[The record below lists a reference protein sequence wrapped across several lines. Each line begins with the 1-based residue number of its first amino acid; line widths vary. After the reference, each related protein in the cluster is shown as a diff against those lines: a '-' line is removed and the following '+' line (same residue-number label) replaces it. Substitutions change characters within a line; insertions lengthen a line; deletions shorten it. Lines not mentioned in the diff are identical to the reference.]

1 MQKSYVEAF
10 ASGCLGLFVMT
21 DEKKIVIIG
30 CGAGGGTAA
39 QFARKTDRKAKI
51 TVIEKGPYTQ
61 YSKCGLP
68 YTISGRIPEFLGL
81 IEYTVEWFQKMKVEV
96 CLNTEVSDIDMK
108 GKVVLAKGPEG
119 EIKREFDE
127 LIIATGAEPFMPPIK
142 GIKDESGGL
151 VKGCF
156 VVRTIDDAK
165 AISARVSKGGK
176 AVVVGA
182 GLIGLEVGEALVERG
197 MDVTVVEA
205 LPQILGGTLDS
216 EMGSL
221 VQSHLEDHGMAVK
234 TDCLVAEA
242 HVDSDGVS
250 GVVVKKAEESFEL
263 KCSLL
268 IVATGVRQTTGLAQ
282 KIGCTIGE
290 KHGIVVDAASR
301 TSVDCVY
308 AVGDC
313 TQYKDFV
320 TGDDIPIGLGSIVVR
335 QAIAAGINA
344 AGGSYEIPSGVL
356 LTRTSEFFGLQIGG
370 VGPCGSRFGDIE
382 TVSGK
387 FAGSSLPEYVP
398 GGKSI
403 VVKVEADVLSGD
415 IVGAQTVGSSAAQRA
430 NVFAAAIL
438 GGLGIEEFRRL
449 ETAYAPAVAPTLDAL
464 TLATDM
470 VAMKLARKKRK
481 K

>member
-1 MQKSYVEAF
+1 MS
-10 ASGCLGLFVMT
+10 
-21 DEKKIVIIG
+21 DEKRIVIIG

-81 IEYTVEWFQKMKVEV
+81 IEYSVEWFEKMKVEV
-96 CLNTEVSDIDMK
+96 LLETEVLDIDM
-108 GKVVLAKGPEG
+108 GGHVVKASGADGQLS
-119 EIKREFDE
+119 REFDE
-127 LIIATGAEPFMPPIK
+127 LIIATGAEPFLPPIK
-142 GIKDESGGL
+142 GIKDKSEGL
-151 VKGCF
+151 VEGCF

-165 AISARVSKGGK
+165 AISARVKKGEK

-216 EMGSL
+216 EMGGL
-221 VQSHLEDHGMAVK
+221 VQSHLEDHKM
-234 TDCLVAEA
+234 TIMTNCLVSEA
-242 HVDSDGVS
+242 RVGSNGVS
-250 GVVVKKAEESFEL
+250 GVLVKKGEESFDL
-263 KCSLL
+263 DCSLL
-268 IVATGVRQTTGLAQ
+268 IVATGVRQTTSLAE
-282 KIGCTIGE
+282 KIGCEIGN
-290 KHGIVVDAASR
+290 KHGIVVDAGSR
-301 TSVDCVY
+301 TSVDHVY

-335 QAIAAGINA
+335 QAIAAGTNA
-344 AGGSYEIPSGVL
+344 AGGSYEIPAGVL

-370 VGPCGSRFGDIE
+370 VGPCGERFGDIE

-398 GGKSI
+398 DGKSI
-403 VVKVEADVLSGD
+403 VVKVQADALSGD

-438 GGLGIEEFRRL
+438 GGLSVEEFRRL

>member
-1 MQKSYVEAF
+1 MS
-10 ASGCLGLFVMT
+10 
-21 DEKKIVIIG
+21 DEKRIVIIG

-81 IEYTVEWFQKMKVEV
+81 IEYSVEWFEKMKIEV
-96 CLNTEVSDIDMK
+96 LLQTKVIDIDMD
-108 GKVVLAKGPEG
+108 GRVVKASGSEG
-119 EIKREFDE
+119 ELSREFDE
-127 LIIATGAEPFMPPIK
+127 LIIATGAEPFLPPIK
-142 GIKDESGGL
+142 GIKDESERL
-151 VKGCF
+151 VDGCF

-165 AISARVSKGGK
+165 AISARVSKGEK

-197 MDVTVVEA
+197 MKVTVVEA
-205 LPQILGGTLDS
+205 LPQILGGTLDD
-216 EMGSL
+216 EMGGL
-221 VQSHLEDHGMAVK
+221 VQSHLEEHGMTIM
-234 TDCLVAEA
+234 TDCLVSEA
-242 HVDSDGVS
+242 HVGSSGVS
-250 GVVVKKAEESFEL
+250 GVMVKKGEESFDL
-263 KCSLL
+263 NCSLL
-268 IVATGVRQTTGLAQ
+268 IVATGVRQTTSLAQ

-290 KHGIVVDAASR
+290 KRGIVVDAGSR
-301 TSVDCVY
+301 TNVEHVY

-335 QAIAAGINA
+335 QAIAAGTNA
-344 AGGSYEIPSGVL
+344 AGGSYEIPAGVL

-370 VGPCGSRFGDIE
+370 VGPCGDRFGDIE
-382 TVSGK
+382 TASGK

-403 VVKVEADVLSGD
+403 VVKVQADALSGD

-438 GGLGIEEFRRL
+438 GGLSVEEFRRL

-464 TLATDM
+464 SLATDM